1 MSKIRI
7 NSSIINEVDNK
18 KTIVKTI
25 GIKEN
30 NKISYNDNKVNVT
43 ILIND
48 NKINMTREEKE
59 YILKLNFDCN
69 NDTKGTYL
77 IEEIGTLEI
86 EIKTK
91 NLKITMNNVYIEYEL
106 KLGEEYL
113 GIYKYNL
120 EFEVI

>member
-18 KTIVKTI
+18 KTIIKTI

-48 NKINMTREEKE
+48 NKIIMTKEEKE